1 MRKIK
6 PNPACAFTTLLNLH
20 LYTIQFEAG
29 PRNIPNP
36 PLTLNTVDNSCTAHA
51 TKHDKTLFFSPEQ
64 PPLDEAK
71 YPLNQGILL
80 PRAKGRLQYPM
91 PVHLASSK
99 TVHKDTGKGGGRRGV
114 GMNRLTMNTRAP
126 LGFKI
131 CSL

>member
-6 PNPACAFTTLLNLH
+6 LNPACAFTTLLNLH

-80 PRAKGRLQYPM
+80 PKDERKATISNAGPPCLVEDGAQRHGEGRW
-91 PVHLASSK
+91 
-99 TVHKDTGKGGGRRGV
+99 GEEGRDESPH
-114 GMNRLTMNTRAP
+114 NEYTRTSR
-126 LGFKI
+126 I
-131 CSL
+131 

>member
-80 PRAKGRLQYPM
+80 PKGERK
-91 PVHLASSK
+91 ATISN
-99 TVHKDTGKGGGRRGV
+99 TGPPCLVEDGAQRHGEGRWGEEGRDESPH
-114 GMNRLTMNTRAP
+114 NEYTRTSR
-126 LGFKI
+126 I
-131 CSL
+131 